1 MAANWKRHIRQ
12 SETAE
17 ILRSQINMNP
27 FNPKR
32 HSEEKVLEQ
41 KRNFMRVGFMG
52 GVTWNRTTGNLVD
65 GHRRI
70 KAMDLLYGY
79 DGTPGTDYRV
89 KVEAVELDAKSE
101 KEQMTFMALGNTRA
115 DYSMIAEYLPDID
128 CAAAGIDGYDLE
140 QIRSFIPSA
149 DDLPRVE
156 TWGGMLAGEDSAD
169 HATAEEE
176 TGKEFSEEERKSRVK
191 EAKRRQI
198 ELAADRYGNLTAY
211 ITLSF
216 GSAEEKRLFCEL
228 AGIREDETFVP
239 GRRIMELFD

>member
-1 MAANWKRHIRQ
+1 MAANRKRHIRQ

-52 GVTWNRTTGNLVD
+52 GITWNRTSGNLVD

-156 TWGGMLAGEDSAD
+156 TWGGMLAGEDS
-169 HATAEEE
+169 
-176 TGKEFSEEERKSRVK
+176 
-191 EAKRRQI
+191 
-198 ELAADRYGNLTAY
+198 RYGNLTAY